1 MCFDPAL
8 KEYQCSEGETQV
20 ELVTTWYSA
29 QELEQAP
36 GTETSWVSAL
46 GEPLLKEAK

>member
-20 ELVTTWYSA
+20 ELVTTWYSVCTRVRT
-29 QELEQAP
+29 
-36 GTETSWVSAL
+36 GTWYRSILSVCIRRAL
-46 GEPLLKEAK
+46 T